1 MTNLQVDLKVVRGV
15 AGLPQLS
22 YGVEEARGRLGDLV
36 DQVARKGTTV
46 ILTRRGEQRA
56 VLIGQ
61 AEFERLKTAAS
72 RNARDELRQRL
83 AVVREQV
90 TALML
95 DPAVVDA
102 AVAAAK
108 RAR

>member
-1 MTNLQVDLKVVRGV
+1 M
-15 AGLPQLS
+15 PQIR

-36 DQVARKGTTV
+36 DEVARKGTTV
-46 ILTRRGEQRA
+46 ILTKRGEQRA
-56 VLIGQ
+56 ILIGQ
-61 AEFERLKTAAS
+61 AEFDRLKTAAS
-72 RNARDELRQRL
+72 RNAREELRQRL

-90 TALML
+90 TAAKL
-95 DPAVVDA
+95 DPSVVDA

>member
-1 MTNLQVDLKVVRGV
+1 M
-15 AGLPQLS
+15 PQMK

-36 DQVARKGTTV
+36 DEVARKGTTV
-46 ILTRRGEQRA
+46 ILTKRGEQRA
-56 VLIGQ
+56 ILIGQ

-72 RNARDELRQRL
+72 RNAREELRQRL

-90 TALML
+90 TAAKL
-95 DPAVVDA
+95 DPSVVDA

>member
-1 MTNLQVDLKVVRGV
+1 M
-15 AGLPQLS
+15 PQIR

-36 DQVARKGTTV
+36 DEVARKGTTV
-46 ILTRRGEQRA
+46 ILTKRGEQRA
-56 VLIGQ
+56 ILIGQ

-72 RNARDELRQRL
+72 RNAREELRQRL

-90 TALML
+90 TAAKL
-95 DPAVVDA
+95 DPSVVDA

>member
-1 MTNLQVDLKVVRGV
+1 MR
-15 AGLPQLS
+15 

-36 DQVARKGTTV
+36 DEVARKGTTV
-46 ILTRRGEQRA
+46 ILTKRGEQRA
-56 VLIGQ
+56 ILIGQ

-72 RNARDELRQRL
+72 RNAREELRQRL
-83 AVVREQV
+83 VVVREQV
-90 TALML
+90 TAAKL
-95 DPAVVDA
+95 DPSVVDA

>member
-1 MTNLQVDLKVVRGV
+1 M
-15 AGLPQLS
+15 PQIR

-36 DQVARKGTTV
+36 DEVARKGTTV
-46 ILTRRGEQRA
+46 ILTKRGEQRA
-56 VLIGQ
+56 ILIGQ

-72 RNARDELRQRL
+72 RSAREELRQRL
-83 AVVREQV
+83 AVVREQM
-90 TALML
+90 TAAKL
-95 DPAVVDA
+95 DPSVVDA